1 MSFMAYKSHLNKS
14 VKMFNKLK
22 KELLKNDTVRLTTVL
37 RCGTHLDES
46 WNREYL
52 LISIYMMVTCYFIQK
67 TLKHYHLLLS
77 SQDMTS

>member
-46 WNREYL
+46 
-52 LISIYMMVTCYFIQK
+52 
-67 TLKHYHLLLS
+67 
-77 SQDMTS
+77 